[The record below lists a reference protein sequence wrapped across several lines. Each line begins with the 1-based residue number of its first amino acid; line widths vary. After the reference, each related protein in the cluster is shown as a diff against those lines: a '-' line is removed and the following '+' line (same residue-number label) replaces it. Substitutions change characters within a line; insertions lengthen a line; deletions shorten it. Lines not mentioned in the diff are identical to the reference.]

1 MARGGSRSFLERS
14 QRLIGAIGIILII
27 VGTVLA
33 LMLQGGLL
41 KGRYR
46 VTASFTDA
54 AGIRAGDYVTVAGLQ
69 AGRVEEVR
77 VGDGAAVMELAV
89 DEEVELSSDS
99 RAEIVIETLL
109 GRRSVSLV
117 SGRGEGLLAEGDV
130 IPIERTTTPVD
141 ITELNDV
148 SVRLL
153 EASDAD
159 AFEQLMEELT
169 AVTEGKA
176 QDVRSLIVG
185 LNDVLRAVNSRGD
198 ELEGLIDSLRTLSTT
213 LGQRDTRIVSL
224 IDNLNVVLANLA
236 SRQEQLTQLLVNTD
250 VASHETADLV
260 RRNRSALDSTIR
272 SLTTDLKVLNRHQL
286 DLAATISYLNQAVQ
300 GYSSVGYSFG
310 APNEWANIFVQ
321 SLGPAG
327 VDSLI
332 GQCGAVDQLFDE
344 FFSGADCAT
353 SPPRASAPPATAP
366 VDPSSTS
373 PVPGID
379 VEGVVED
386 AEDAAGALPCGVTE
400 LVDAVVTTA
409 PEGRCAA

>member
-1 MARGGSRSFLERS
+1 MAKRGSRSFLERN
-14 QRLIGAIGIILII
+14 QRIIGTAGIVLII
-27 VGTVLA
+27 TGTVLA

-46 VTASFTDA
+46 VTASFSDA

-69 AGRVEEVR
+69 AGVVEDVR

-89 DEEVELSSDS
+89 NEEVALSSDA
-99 RAEIVIETLL
+99 RAEVVIETLL
-109 GRRSVSLV
+109 GRKSVSLI
-117 SGRGEGLLAEGDV
+117 SGQGDGLLADGDV

-176 QDVRSLIVG
+176 QDVRSLILG
-185 LNDVLRAVNSRGD
+185 LNDVLRAVNSRSD
-198 ELEGLIDSLRTLSTT
+198 ELQGLITSLRTLSTT
-213 LGQRDTRIVSL
+213 LGRRDTRIVSL
-224 IDNLNVVLANLA
+224 IDNMNVVLGNLA
-236 SRQEQLTQLLVNTD
+236 QRQEQLTQLLVNTD
-250 VASHETADLV
+250 VASHETADVV
-260 RRNRSALDSTIR
+260 RRNRSNLDSTIR

-344 FFSGADCAT
+344 LFGADCASFT
-353 SPPRASAPPATAP
+353 PREGSENVPPATGPAEP
-366 VDPSSTS
+366 GARL
-373 PVPGID
+373 PVPGVD

-386 AEDAAGALPCGVTE
+386 ASGALPCGVTE

-409 PEGRCAA
+409 PDGRCAA